1 MRELFSGEYLRDVS
15 SGFESAIDLE
25 SLQGVRHFRN
35 VHTSEVWEPLMP
47 WSLYF
52 RFSPPSSR
60 PAITEQDENLETRI
74 EAIRPFELVG
84 TFS

>member
-35 VHTSEVWEPLMP
+35 VHTSEVWEPLML
-47 WSLYF
+47 WSPYVRHVYEYLAHMYGL
-52 RFSPPSSR
+52 
-60 PAITEQDENLETRI
+60 Q
-74 EAIRPFELVG
+74 PFDL
-84 TFS
+84 